1 MREMAQISVY
11 NVVFEDPF
19 WVCWRIVLRVFICFH
34 VDQFDTD
41 TMAVNEDVA
50 FATKTCSK

>member
-50 FATKTCSK
+50 FAY